1 MTRTLITLEL
11 LGNEN
16 TLGFVKQVEGL
27 KDLDIDEEYGL
38 VLISPKKHLY
48 VIRVNGPVDA
58 EKLMSVQPKVKGVSA
73 DVRIAP
79 VNQ

>member
-11 LGNEN
+11 LGNDN

-79 VNQ
+79 FNQ